1 MAATKG
7 RSNAQSLFGVHQMP
21 CDNQIRD
28 LLDGVKPQCVFPVF
42 EEILL
47 LLEQSGELEA
57 LRSFGE
63 TLLVAM
69 DGVEYFSSHLI
80 HCPECSTQTAKDG
93 TVRYFHGA
101 VTPVMVSPGRSTVV
115 PMVPEFIVPQDGTN
129 KQDCEIAAAK
139 RWLSQHAE
147 TYRSMAITV
156 LGDDL
161 QKSPTVLR
169 SLAFSLIQLYFDLS
183 PRLPQDAL

>member
-1 MAATKG
+1 M
-7 RSNAQSLFGVHQMP
+7 
-21 CDNQIRD
+21 
-28 LLDGVKPQCVFPVF
+28 FPVF

-69 DGVEYFSSHLI
+69 DGVEYFSSHSI
-80 HCPECSTQTAKDG
+80 HCHECSTQTVKDG

-115 PMVPEFIVPQDGTN
+115 PMVPEFIVPQDGTD
-129 KQDCEIAAAK
+129 K
-139 RWLSQHAE
+139 
-147 TYRSMAITV
+147 M
-156 LGDDL
+156 
-161 QKSPTVLR
+161 
-169 SLAFSLIQLYFDLS
+169 
-183 PRLPQDAL
+183 RL